1 MQGSDGSVTRRGVVL
16 GSAALTVAL
25 AGGFAAA
32 CGAATARPLPMIVHK
47 DPKCGCCT
55 AWAKRMAADGRFAPT
70 LVDEPDMA
78 ALKARLRVPP
88 ELASCHTTE
97 VAGFVVEG
105 HVPADDVAR
114 LLAEK
119 PAGVTG
125 LAVPG
130 MPVGS
135 PGMEMPDGRRDAY
148 AVIAFA
154 ADGRPALFASHG

>member
-88 ELASCHTTE
+88 ELA
-97 VAGFVVEG
+97 
-105 HVPADDVAR
+105 
-114 LLAEK
+114 
-119 PAGVTG
+119 
-125 LAVPG
+125 VPG
-130 MPVGS
+130 MPAGS